1 MSQLDK
7 VLYHVRY
14 GYLSK
19 LWPVFS
25 NVLIKT
31 GGPKLAAY
39 LSYLAID
46 WGEKKTGT
54 KTILCLSRALFE
66 KDVAELRKRGDF
78 NYVMVKGGYIRF
90 QEYFTSNELQT
101 QSYYQRE
108 LNNHQT
114 GMLKCTQ
121 YAKYLTELVEKRCG
135 SVDGILSA
143 NFDYWQDHSFKL
155 TCKEKDIP
163 FLTLSREHPIIPKIC
178 KIVYDDYR
186 MLNYKYLGDAI
197 AVAGESSQRVLWDSK
212 VVDKKEKIRVT
223 GLPRYDAWRDLN
235 VINNARQYVTLL
247 TFTSG
252 YWADDTFLEV
262 LELLVKVADKNPS
275 TPFYVKTK
283 DDLDTHILKQHLSNN
298 TLPENLVF
306 GHEIPLFELLP
317 QSKLV
322 INYNSLA
329 LVEAALAKADILLP
343 AWGQCKSSGD
353 DVMYTKDNTN
363 VSNLAKFA
371 ENSGEF
377 ERMIQNSIDQ
387 EFVYKEHDTYSTF
400 VNEFV
405 YISDSESSS
414 VLFERYITQ
423 FI

>member
-7 VLYHVRY
+7 ALHCARY

-19 LWPVFS
+19 FWPVLS
-25 NVLIKT
+25 RVLIKA

-46 WGEKKTGT
+46 WGEEKSST

-90 QEYFTSNELQT
+90 QEYFTSKELHT
-101 QSYYQRE
+101 QVFYQRE

-114 GMLKCTQ
+114 GMLKCVQ

-155 TCKEKDIP
+155 TCKEKGIP
-163 FLTLSREHPIIPKIC
+163 FLALSREHPIIPTIC
-178 KIVYDDYR
+178 KIVYNDYR
-186 MLNYKYLGDAI
+186 MLDYKYIGDAI
-197 AVAGESSQRVLWDSK
+197 AVAGVSSQRVLWDSK
-212 VVDKKEKIRVT
+212 VVDKKEKICVT
-223 GLPRYDAWRDLN
+223 GLPRYDAWRDLT
-235 VINNARQYVTLL
+235 VINNERQYITLL

-252 YWADDTFLEV
+252 YGADDTFLEV
-262 LELLVKVADKNPS
+262 LELFVKVADKNPS
-275 TPFYVKTK
+275 TLFYVKTK
-283 DDLDTHILKQHLSNN
+283 DALDTYILKQHLSNN
-298 TLPENLVF
+298 TLSDNLVF

-329 LVEAALAKADILLP
+329 LVEAALAK
-343 AWGQCKSSGD
+343 GR
-353 DVMYTKDNTN
+353 YTF
-363 VSNLAKFA
+363 SCLGAMQKFW
-371 ENSGEF
+371 
-377 ERMIQNSIDQ
+377 
-387 EFVYKEHDTYSTF
+387 
-400 VNEFV
+400 
-405 YISDSESSS
+405 
-414 VLFERYITQ
+414 
-423 FI
+423 